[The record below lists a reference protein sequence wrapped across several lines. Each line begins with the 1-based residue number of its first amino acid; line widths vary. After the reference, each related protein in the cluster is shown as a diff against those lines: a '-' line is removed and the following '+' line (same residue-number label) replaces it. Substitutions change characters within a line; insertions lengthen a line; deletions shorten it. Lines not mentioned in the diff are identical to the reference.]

1 MINLA
6 HIQTKIYE
14 KHNTDLEQEGK
25 ILEERKHLL
34 CLIAQSKET
43 FNNLLLERQRLVHG
57 FSHIR
62 L

>member
-6 HIQTKIYE
+6 HIQTKVYE

-25 ILEERKHLL
+25 VLEERKHLL
-34 CLIAQSKET
+34 CLIAQTREI
-43 FNNLLLERQRLVHG
+43 FNNLLLERQLLVQG